1 MQLPN
6 TIQIKNGEKVK
17 PTFSA
22 QEYANRQG
30 KLRAC
35 LAQNNIDGCR
45 CVGQQDGQNRL
56 GLADQL
62 K

>member
-30 KLRAC
+30 KLRAAWRRII
-35 LAQNNIDGCR
+35 LTAAVALTNKTAR
-45 CVGQQDGQNRL
+45 VGWDLLSN
-56 GLADQL
+56 
-62 K
+62 